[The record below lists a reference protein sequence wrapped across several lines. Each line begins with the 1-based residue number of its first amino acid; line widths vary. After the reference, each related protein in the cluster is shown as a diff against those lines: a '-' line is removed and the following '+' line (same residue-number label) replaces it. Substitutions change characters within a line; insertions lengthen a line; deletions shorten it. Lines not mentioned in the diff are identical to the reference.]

1 MGSADFRLLTNVSR
15 ANSTAMTVTVRFAP
29 SPTGHIHIGNSR
41 PALYNWLFARKMG
54 GEFILRFDDTD
65 TVRSKQEYAVSIEKD
80 LRWLGIE
87 PTRIERQSDRL
98 ETYDAAAQKLK
109 DAGLLYP
116 CYETPEELERRRSRQ
131 RALGRPPVY
140 DRAGLKQTDEER
152 AAFEAEGRKPHWRFL
167 LPNHDGDPFET
178 RRTDVAWSDL
188 CRGDQAVDLASMSDP
203 VLIRAD
209 GSYLYTFTSIVDD
222 IEMGIS
228 HIIRGED
235 HISNTGVQIAI
246 FEAMD
251 AKPPIFGH
259 HNLLTTRDGE
269 GLSKRK
275 GALSIGSLREDGLEP
290 MAVASLAVL
299 TGTSQAVE
307 PLPTMEALVEKFD
320 LTSVSRS
327 SAKFDPEE
335 LKSLNARL
343 VHEMPFDAVAERL
356 VGLGIRPSKEFWMT
370 VRGNCETVG
379 DARHYWQVV
388 TGPVDSRI
396 EDEDRE
402 FVSMARS
409 FLPEGEITEDS
420 WGAWT
425 SALKT
430 ETGRK
435 GRALFMP
442 LRRVLTGIDHG
453 PDMKALLPLIGRQNI
468 LDRLP

>member
-1 MGSADFRLLTNVSR
+1 
-15 ANSTAMTVTVRFAP
+15 MTVTVRFAP

-41 PALYNWLFARKMG
+41 PALYNWLFAQKMG
-54 GEFILRFDDTD
+54 GQFILRFDDTD
-65 TVRSKQEYAVSIEKD
+65 TVRSKQEYAESIEKD
-80 LRWLGIE
+80 LRWLGID
-87 PTRIERQSDRL
+87 PDRIERQSDRL
-98 ETYDAAAQKLK
+98 STYDVSAQTLK

-116 CYETPEELERRRSRQ
+116 CYETPDELERRRSRQ

-140 DRAGLKQTDEER
+140 DRSGLKQSAEER
-152 AAFEAEGRKPHWRFL
+152 AALEAEGRKPHWRFL
-167 LPNHDGDPFET
+167 LPNYDGDPFST
-178 RRTDVAWSDL
+178 KRTDVAWKDL

-222 IEMGIS
+222 IEMGVS
-228 HIIRGED
+228 HILRGED
-235 HISNTGVQIAI
+235 HISNTAVQIAI
-246 FEAMD
+246 FRALKAE
-251 AKPPIFGH
+251 PPIFGH
-259 HNLLTTRDGE
+259 HNLLTTQDGE

-275 GALSIGSLREDGLEP
+275 GALSIGSLREEGLEP

-307 PLPTMEALVEKFD
+307 PVPTMEALVEKFD
-320 LTSVSRS
+320 LTSVSKS

-335 LKSLNARL
+335 LKGLNARL
-343 VHEMPFDAVAERL
+343 VHELPFEAVKDRL
-356 VGLGIRPSKEFWMT
+356 ANLGIRPSAVFWET

-388 TGPVDSRI
+388 VGPVESRV
-396 EDEDRE
+396 EDDDAE
-402 FVSMARS
+402 FVAKAKE
-409 FLPEGEITEDS
+409 FLPDGDITEDS

-425 SALKT
+425 SALKA

-435 GRALFMP
+435 GRGLFMP
-442 LRRVLTGIDHG
+442 LRRVLTGMDHG

>member
-1 MGSADFRLLTNVSR
+1 
-15 ANSTAMTVTVRFAP
+15 MTVTVRFAP

-41 PALYNWLFARKMG
+41 PALFNWLFARKEG
-54 GEFILRFDDTD
+54 GRFILRFDDTD
-65 TVRSKQEYAVSIEKD
+65 LERSKQEYAESIEQD

-87 PTRIERQSDRL
+87 PDQIERQSERVAS
-98 ETYDAAAQKLK
+98 YDKAAQKLR

-140 DRAGLKQTDEER
+140 DRAGLKQTADER
-152 AAFEAEGRKPHWRFL
+152 AAFEAEGRQPHWRFV
-167 LPNHDGDPFET
+167 LPNHDGDPFST
-178 RRTDVAWSDL
+178 RRTDISWNDL
-188 CRGDQAVDLASMSDP
+188 CRGDQSVDLASLSDP

-209 GSYLYTFTSIVDD
+209 GTYLYTLPSIVDD
-222 IEMGIS
+222 IDMGVS
-228 HIIRGED
+228 HVIRGED
-235 HISNTGVQIAI
+235 HVANTGVQIAI
-246 FEAMD
+246 FQALG
-251 AKPPIFGH
+251 APAPVFGH

-275 GALSIGSLREDGLEP
+275 GALSIGSLREAGLEP
-290 MAVASLAVL
+290 MSVASLAVL

-307 PLPTMEALVEKFD
+307 PLADMDALIEKFD
-320 LTSVSRS
+320 LSNVSRS

-343 VHEMPFDAVAERL
+343 VHELPFEAVRERL
-356 VGLGIRPSKEFWMT
+356 STLGVEGNADFWET
-370 VRGNCETVG
+370 VRGNCETVN
-379 DARHYWQVV
+379 DALNYWQIV
-388 TGPVDSRI
+388 TGPVASRI

-402 FVSMARS
+402 FVAGAKDL
-409 FLPEGEITEDS
+409 LPDGDVNEDT

-425 SALKT
+425 SALKS

-442 LRRVLTGIDHG
+442 LRRVLTGMDHG
-453 PDMKALLPLIGRQNI
+453 PDMKAMLPLIGRQNI

>member
-1 MGSADFRLLTNVSR
+1 
-15 ANSTAMTVTVRFAP
+15 MTVTVRFAP

-41 PALYNWLFARKMG
+41 PALFNWLFARKEG
-54 GEFILRFDDTD
+54 GRFILRFDDTD
-65 TVRSKQEYAVSIEKD
+65 LERSKQEYAESIEQD

-87 PTRIERQSDRL
+87 PDQIERQSERVAS
-98 ETYDAAAQKLK
+98 YDEAAQKLK

-140 DRAGLKQTDEER
+140 DRAGLKQTADER
-152 AAFEAEGRKPHWRFL
+152 AAFEEEGRQPHWRFV
-167 LPNHDGDPFET
+167 LPNHDGDPFST
-178 RRTDVAWSDL
+178 RRTDISWNDL
-188 CRGDQAVDLASMSDP
+188 CRGDQSVDLASLSDP

-209 GSYLYTFTSIVDD
+209 GTYLYTLPSIVDD
-222 IEMGIS
+222 IDMGVS
-228 HIIRGED
+228 HVIRGED
-235 HISNTGVQIAI
+235 HVANTGVQIAI
-246 FEAMD
+246 FQALG
-251 AKPPIFGH
+251 APAPVFGH

-275 GALSIGSLREDGLEP
+275 GALSIGSLREAGLEP
-290 MAVASLAVL
+290 MSVASLAVL

-307 PLPTMEALVEKFD
+307 PLADMDALIEKFD
-320 LTSVSRS
+320 LSNVSRS

-343 VHEMPFDAVAERL
+343 VHELPFEAVRERL
-356 VGLGIRPSKEFWMT
+356 TTLGVGGNADFWET
-370 VRGNCETVG
+370 VRGNCETVN
-379 DARHYWQVV
+379 DALNYWQIV
-388 TGPVDSRI
+388 TGPVASRI

-402 FVSMARS
+402 FVAGAKDL
-409 FLPEGEITEDS
+409 LPDGDVNEDT

-425 SALKT
+425 SALKS

-442 LRRVLTGIDHG
+442 LRRVLTGMDHG
-453 PDMKALLPLIGRQNI
+453 PDMKAMLPLIGRQNI

>member
-1 MGSADFRLLTNVSR
+1 
-15 ANSTAMTVTVRFAP
+15 MTVTVRFAP

-54 GEFILRFDDTD
+54 GQFILRFDDTD
-65 TVRSKQEYAVSIEKD
+65 VARSRQEFAESIEND
-80 LRWLGIE
+80 LRWLGID
-87 PTRIERQSDRL
+87 PDRIERQSDRL
-98 ETYDAAAQKLK
+98 AGYDVAAQKLK

-116 CYETPEELERRRSRQ
+116 CFETPDELERRRSRQ

-140 DRAGLKQTDEER
+140 DRAGLKLDDDDR
-152 AAFEAEGRKPHWRFL
+152 AALEVEGRKPHWRFL

-188 CRGDQAVDLASMSDP
+188 CRGDQAIDLSSMSDP

-222 IEMGIS
+222 IEMAVS

-235 HISNTGVQIAI
+235 HISNTAVQIAI
-246 FEAMD
+246 FEAMG
-251 AKPPIFGH
+251 AAAPVFGH
-259 HNLLTTRDGE
+259 HNLLTTPDGE

-275 GALSIGSLREDGLEP
+275 GALSIGSLREAGVEP

-307 PLPTMEALVEKFD
+307 PVQTMDLLVEKFD

-335 LKSLNARL
+335 LKGLNARL
-343 VHEMPFDAVAERL
+343 VHGLPFAAVSDRL
-356 VGLGIRPSKEFWMT
+356 ANLGIRPSAEFWET
-370 VRGNCETVG
+370 VRGNCEIVA
-379 DARHYWQVV
+379 DARQFWQVV
-388 TGPVDSRI
+388 VGPVESRV
-396 EDEDRE
+396 EDEDRD
-402 FVSMARS
+402 FIASARAL
-409 FLPEGEITEDS
+409 LPEGEITPET

-425 SALKT
+425 SALKAQ
-430 ETGRK
+430 TGRK
-435 GRALFMP
+435 GKGLFMP
-442 LRRVLTGIDHG
+442 LRRVLTGMDHG
-453 PDMKALLPLIGRQNI
+453 PDMKAMLPLIGRQNI

>member
-1 MGSADFRLLTNVSR
+1 
-15 ANSTAMTVTVRFAP
+15 MTVTVRFAP
-29 SPTGHIHIGNSR
+29 SPTGHIHIGNIR
-41 PALYNWLFARKMG
+41 PALYNWLFAKKMG
-54 GEFILRFDDTD
+54 GRFILRFDDTD
-65 TVRSKQEYAVSIEKD
+65 LVRSKQEYADSIEAD
-80 LRWLGIE
+80 LHWLGIE
-87 PTRIERQSDRL
+87 PDLKERQSDRIAN
-98 ETYDAAAQKLK
+98 YDAAARKLK

-116 CYETPEELERRRSRQ
+116 CYETPDELERRRSRQ

-140 DRAGLKQTDEER
+140 DRAGLKQTEEER
-152 AAFEAEGRKPHWRFL
+152 ASFEAEGRKPHWRFV
-167 LPNHDGDPFET
+167 LPNHDGNPFET

-188 CRGDQAVDLASMSDP
+188 CRGDQTIDLASMSDP

-222 IEMGIS
+222 IDMDVT

-235 HISNTGVQIAI
+235 HVSNTGVQIAI
-246 FEAMD
+246 FEAMG
-251 AKPPIFGH
+251 AKPPVFGH
-259 HNLLTTRDGE
+259 HNLLTTIDGE

-275 GALSIGSLREDGLEP
+275 GALSIGSLREAGLEP

-307 PLPTMEALVEKFD
+307 PVASMDALIEKFD

-343 VHEMPFDAVAERL
+343 VHDLPFEVVESRLAE
-356 VGLGIRPSKEFWMT
+356 LGISGGVDFWDT

-379 DARHYWQVV
+379 DARAYWQVV
-388 TGPVDSRI
+388 TGPVESRI
-396 EDEDRE
+396 EDEDRD
-402 FVSMARS
+402 FVSRAKAL
-409 FLPEGEITEDS
+409 LPEGEVTGDT
-420 WGAWT
+420 WGEWT
-425 SALKT
+425 SALKA

-435 GRALFMP
+435 GRGLFMP
-442 LRRVLTGIDHG
+442 LRRVLTGMDHG